1 MIVLT
6 AIFRAKPGQ
15 GDALQAAL
23 DEMTAYVVANEPGT
37 LGFYVCR
44 DGDDPLRFITYER
57 FRDPEALEAHNTSSY
72 RDNWVAR
79 FGVLFDGELVRY
91 IGRETAAKHS

>member
-6 AIFRAKPGQ
+6 AILRAKSGK
-15 GDALQAAL
+15 GDAMQAAL
-23 DEMTAYVVANEPGT
+23 DEMTAHVLANEPGT

-44 DGDDPLRFITYER
+44 DDDDPLRFITYER
-57 FRDPEALEAHNTSSY
+57 FRDRGALDAHNTSTY
-72 RDNWVAR
+72 RDDWIAR
-79 FGVLFDGELVRY
+79 FGALLDGELVRY

>member
-6 AIFRAKPGQ
+6 AILRAQPGK
-15 GDALQAAL
+15 GDAMQAAL
-23 DEMTAYVVANEPGT
+23 DEMTAYVIQNERGT
-37 LGFYVCR
+37 IGFYVCR

-57 FRDPEALEAHNTSSY
+57 FADRAALDAHNTSAY
-72 RDNWVAR
+72 RDTWIAR
-79 FGVLFDGELVRY
+79 YGALLDGDLVLY